1 MLWLDYGA
9 SVALCR
15 EEMHQIEIL
24 EDFVDFPTFA
34 KQLSRCETT
43 IERWTKKPDGLPY
56 TKVGNRR
63 LIHVPTA
70 REWLMGRLECAA
82 H

>member
-1 MLWLDYGA
+1 M
-9 SVALCR
+9 
-15 EEMHQIEIL
+15 EIL

>member
-1 MLWLDYGA
+1 M
-9 SVALCR
+9 
-15 EEMHQIEIL
+15 EIL

-70 REWLMGRLECAA
+70 REWLMGRWANLWISYKTTTCDKWL
-82 H
+82 